1 MVARI
6 QEHKCTRAQGRKNT
20 RTQKHKISGP
30 LIRLRCGLRVW
41 LAFMFIFVVLGAYC
55 PAQDVGGASALEGL
69 RIVSIETEGNV
80 TINTTKILA
89 TVRARVGQLFDAASA
104 TEDARRIAALEGV
117 EYAYYNTA
125 VAEDAVKLTFIVVEK
140 NLVRFLAFNGNNRVS
155 SAKLAKELAFKKG
168 DYLDVFLVRDGLG
181 RMTELYHKRGHAFV
195 EISLDETSLGQGR
208 VAYDI
213 KEGPRVRVKQIGFEG
228 NEFIESK
235 ELAKAIKTRTRK
247 FLFWPVYY
255 EQKVVSED
263 LAKIE
268 NVYQKKGF
276 LDAKINV
283 DSRFSEDKKLAYVRF
298 SIKEGP
304 VYTIEQII
312 ISGNEFFGD
321 EAITE
326 GMKLQVGGFYSKEKG
341 DFDGRHILS
350 RYLERGFVD
359 AQVLHKRSFTG
370 TGKVTV
376 QFEITEGEQFRI
388 GQVIITGNESTHDKV
403 IRRILDE
410 EDFAPGQWFNADVAR
425 GDGTGELEKTIR
437 RQVMTESIFIK
448 AAGTRRGLR
457 DAHVSIVEGQTG
469 SVMLGAGVASDSGLI
484 GHMVFDQRNF
494 DIADWPQS
502 FGELIR
508 GRAFKGAGQRL
519 RIALEP
525 GTVQDMFSISFTEP
539 YLFDKPVSLDVV
551 GSSFERRRDAYDEE
565 RLKGY
570 FGFEKRYKD
579 KWRRGISFRVE
590 TVDVTRLDD
599 DAPTQ
604 IRDVKGENDLFGA
617 RLYVRKDT
625 TDSRFTPSTGYH
637 FNAGYEQV
645 GGDYTFG
652 ILSGTQRWYKTLY
665 QDLADRKTILE
676 VKLHGATVVGDAP
689 PFEKFYAG
697 GTGSLR
703 GFDYRG
709 VSTRGLQ
716 YNPTTMITN
725 PERKDP
731 IGSDWILIGNA
742 EVAVPLTEEVIS
754 LLFFVDAG
762 TIDSGGVRASIGTG
776 LQILIPQ
783 WFGPVPMRFELAA
796 PFMKDD
802 EDETRAFSFSV
813 GALF

>member
-6 QEHKCTRAQGRKNT
+6 QEHKGTRAQEHKNA
-20 RTQKHKISGP
+20 GP
-30 LIRLRCGLRVW
+30 LMPLCRGLSMW
-41 LAFMFIFVVLGAYC
+41 FTFMIILSVVAGYC
-55 PAQDVGGASALEGL
+55 RAQDTGAASAGEGL
-69 RIVSIETEGNV
+69 RIGSIETKGNV
-80 TINTTKILA
+80 TISTAKILS
-89 TVRARVGQLFDAASA
+89 TVRARTGQLFDADLAEEGA
-104 TEDARRIAALEGV
+104 QGIAGLDGV
-117 EYAYYNTA
+117 EYAYYNIE
-125 VAEDAVKLTFIVVEK
+125 VVEGAVKLTFVVVEK
-140 NLVRFLAFNGNNRVS
+140 NLVRLLAFKGNKQIS
-155 SAKLAKELAFKKG
+155 SGKLAKELAFKKG
-168 DYLDVFLVRDGLG
+168 DYLDMFLVRDGLG
-181 RMTELYHKRGHAFV
+181 RMVELYHKRGHAFV
-195 EISLDETSLGQGR
+195 EVSLDEAKLAQGQ
-208 VAYDI
+208 VVYDI
-213 KEGPRVRVKQIGFEG
+213 KEGPRVKVKQVEFEG
-228 NEFIESK
+228 NEFLQSK
-235 ELAKAIKTRTRK
+235 ELKKAIKTRTRK

-255 EQKVVSED
+255 DQQVISED
-263 LAKIE
+263 LAKLQD
-268 NVYQKKGF
+268 VYQKKGF
-276 LDAKINV
+276 LDAKIDV
-283 DSRFSEDKKLAYVRF
+283 SSRFSEDKKLAYVGF
-298 SIKEGP
+298 SIEEGL

-312 ISGNEFFGD
+312 ISGNEFFDD
-321 EAITE
+321 ETLTE
-326 GMKLQVGGFYSKEKG
+326 GMKLRVGGFYSKERG

-359 AQVLHKRSFTG
+359 AQVQHKRSFTG
-370 TGKVTV
+370 FGKVTAE
-376 QFEITEGEQFRI
+376 FEITEGEQFRI

-410 EDFAPGQWFNADVAR
+410 EGFAPGQWFNADIAR
-425 GDGTGELEKTIR
+425 GDGTGELEKMVK
-437 RQVMTESIFIK
+437 RQVLTESIFIK
-448 AAGTRRGLR
+448 AAGTRRGRR
-457 DAHVSIVEGQTG
+457 DAHVNIIEGQTG

-484 GHMVFDQRNF
+484 GHIVFDQRNF
-494 DIADWPQS
+494 DITDWPQS

-508 GRAFKGAGQRL
+508 GKAFKGAGQRL

-525 GTVQDMFSISFTEP
+525 GTIQDMFSISFTEP

-551 GSSFERRRDAYDEE
+551 GSSFERRREAFDEE

-590 TVDVTRLDD
+590 TVDVASLDR
-599 DAPTQ
+599 DAPKE

-625 TDSRFTPSTGYH
+625 TDIRFNPSSGYH

-645 GGDYTFG
+645 GGDHTFG

-716 YNPTTMITN
+716 TNVAN

-731 IGSDWILIGNA
+731 IGSDWILLGNA

-762 TIDSGGVRASIGTG
+762 TIDSGGVRASVGTG

>member
-1 MVARI
+1 MVAYM
-6 QEHKCTRAQGRKNT
+6 QEHKGTRAQGHKSIRA
-20 RTQKHKISGP
+20 QEHKIAGT
-30 LIRLRCGLRVW
+30 LIRLRCGLSVR
-41 LAFMFIFVVLGAYC
+41 LAFIFILVACGGYC
-55 PAQDVGGASALEGL
+55 PAQDTGTVSAGQGL
-69 RIVSIETEGNV
+69 RIGIIETQGNV
-80 TINTTKILA
+80 TISTAKILS
-89 TVRARVGQLFDAASA
+89 TVRVRVGQLFDTASA
-104 TEDARRIAALEGV
+104 TEDARRIAAIDGV
-117 EYAYYNTA
+117 EYAYYNTE
-125 VAEDAVKLTFIVVEK
+125 VVDEAVKLTFIVVEK
-140 NLVRFLAFNGNNRVS
+140 NLVRLLVFNGNKQIS
-155 SAKLAKELAFKKG
+155 SGKLAKELALKKG

-181 RMTELYHKRGHAFV
+181 RMTELYHKKGHAFV
-195 EISLDETSLGQGR
+195 EISLDETRLGQGQ
-208 VAYDI
+208 VVYDI
-213 KEGPRVRVKQIGFEG
+213 KEGPRVKVGQVEFEG
-228 NEFIESK
+228 NEFIKSK

-255 EQKVVSED
+255 EQQVISGD
-263 LAKIE
+263 LAKLQD
-268 NVYQKKGF
+268 VYQKKGF
-276 LDAKINV
+276 LDARIDV
-283 DSRFSEDKKLAYVRF
+283 DSRFSEDNKLAYVRF
-298 SIKEGP
+298 SIEEGP

-312 ISGNEFFGD
+312 ISGNEFFDD
-321 EAITE
+321 ETLTE
-326 GMKLQVGGFYSKEKG
+326 GMKLQVGGFYSKERG
-341 DFDGRHILS
+341 DFDGRHVLS

-359 AQVLHKRSFTG
+359 AQVQHRRSFTG
-370 TGKVTV
+370 PGRVTAE
-376 QFEITEGEQFRI
+376 FEITEGEQFRI

-410 EDFAPGQWFNADVAR
+410 EGFAPGQWFNADIAR
-425 GDGTGELEKTIR
+425 GDGTGELEKMVQ
-437 RQVMTESIFIK
+437 RQVLTESIFIK
-448 AAGTRRGLR
+448 AAGTRRGRR
-457 DAHVSIVEGQTG
+457 DAHVSILEGQTG

-484 GHMVFDQRNF
+484 GHLVFDQRNF
-494 DIADWPQS
+494 DITDWPGS

-551 GSSFERRRDAYDEE
+551 GSSFERRREAYDEE

-570 FGFEKRYKD
+570 FGFEKRYKN

-590 TVDVTRLDD
+590 MVDVASLDS
-599 DAPTQ
+599 DAPKE

-625 TDSRFTPSTGYH
+625 TDSRFTPSTGYY

-645 GGDYTFG
+645 GGDHTFG

-716 YNPTTMITN
+716 TN
-725 PERKDP
+725 VTPPAIAERKDP
-731 IGSDWILIGNA
+731 IGSDWILLGNA

-762 TIDSGGVRASIGTG
+762 TIDSGGVRASVGTG

-796 PFMKDD
+796 PFMKDN
-802 EDETRAFSFSV
+802 EDETRIFSFSV